1 MGPKHL
7 TTQRPSV
14 AKAHSAWPL
23 NAPLRHSPHEAAGP
37 KEARTS
43 SGREVNGDPLSPGT
57 EGSTGPLLQ
66 QIQVLWTKTDTT
78 ERGKEYDTTYKIG

>member
-1 MGPKHL
+1 MGPKNL

-14 AKAHSAWPL
+14 TKALLSLAL

-43 SGREVNGDPLSPGT
+43 SGREVKKRRPLEP
-57 EGSTGPLLQ
+57 
-66 QIQVLWTKTDTT
+66 
-78 ERGKEYDTTYKIG
+78 RH